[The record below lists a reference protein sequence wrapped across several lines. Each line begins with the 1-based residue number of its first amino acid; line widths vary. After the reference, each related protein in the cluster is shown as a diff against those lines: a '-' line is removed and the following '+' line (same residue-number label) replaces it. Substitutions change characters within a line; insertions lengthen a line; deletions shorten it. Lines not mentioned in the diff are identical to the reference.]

1 VAVDRRL
8 SVHSAA
14 GRGDGAR
21 RGGAVLIDRITRVA
35 STGSTNADLLAAA
48 ASGQAWSEGAWLV
61 ADRQSAGRG
70 RLGRDWRDGAGNFMG
85 STMVALRASDP
96 PAHTLALV
104 AGLAVHGALG
114 LLGGPPDM
122 QLKWPNDVMIG
133 GAKLAG
139 ILLERTGDHIVIGI
153 GINLVQAPDVPGRRT
168 VSLTAL
174 GHPVDRDAVAATLA
188 QCMADALTEWRSGG
202 WPTAILTRW
211 HAAAHPRGTALT
223 LSEGEHA
230 GLTGRF
236 DGLEQD
242 GSLALRL
249 GDGRRIIIHA
259 GDVTLAD

>member
-1 VAVDRRL
+1 
-8 SVHSAA
+8 
-14 GRGDGAR
+14 
-21 RGGAVLIDRITRVA
+21 
-35 STGSTNADLLAAA
+35 
-48 ASGQAWSEGAWLV
+48 
-61 ADRQSAGRG
+61 
-70 RLGRDWRDGAGNFMG
+70 MG
-85 STMVALRASDP
+85 STTVTLRANDP

-104 AGLAVHGALG
+104 AGLAVHDALT
-114 LLGGPPDM
+114 LLGGPPGM
-122 QLKWPNDVMIG
+122 VLKWPNDVLVD

-139 ILLERTGDHIVIGI
+139 ILLERAGDHVVIGI
-153 GINLVQAPDVPGRRT
+153 GINLAQAPEVPGRRT
-168 VSLTAL
+168 ACLTAL
-174 GHPVDRDAVAATLA
+174 GRPMDRDAVGVTLA

-202 WPTAILTRW
+202 WPAAILARW